1 MDSNLWRLM
10 LDPPSDGAR
19 NMAVDEALLEETAAG
34 RSLPTLRL
42 YAWDPPT
49 LSLGFAQPAAD
60 CDREALK
67 RLGWGLVR
75 RPTGGRAIL
84 HTDELTYSITAP
96 ESHPLMQGGVLES
109 YRRLSLGLLA
119 GLRLLGVD
127 VQADPGQRGRAAGNP
142 VCFEI
147 PSQYEISAGG
157 RKLIGSAQARRLGGV
172 LQHGA
177 FPLRRRS
184 AGRRSRRNGCAG
196 APRHLPTCSG
206 ARFPGGRRPMPSSA
220 VLRPSSESNSA
231 MKSWRKK
238 KKCAPMNWRA
248 GNTEAMIGISEFSLD
263 VVFPAATHSLE
274 FFKYCHKEH
283 KKHKVKKTNNSS
295 VPFVFFVA
303 I

>member
-1 MDSNLWRLM
+1 MDSWRLF
-10 LDPPSDGAR
+10 LDPPRDGAY

-60 CDREALK
+60 ADRAALK
-67 RLGWGLVR
+67 KLGWALVR

-96 ESHPLMQGGVLES
+96 ESHPLMRGGVPES

-119 GLRLLGVD
+119 GLRLLGAD
-127 VQADPGQRGRAAGNP
+127 VRADSGGRPRAAGNP

-147 PSQYEISAGG
+147 PSQYEISAGW

-177 FPLRRRS
+177 LPLRGDLARILQVLAKSDVTPERIRRR
-184 AGRRSRRNGCAG
+184 AATLGELLGREVLWEEAAEAVARGFTETFGIEFQRG
-196 APRHLPTCSG
+196 AL
-206 ARFPGGRRPMPSSA
+206 
-220 VLRPSSESNSA
+220 SEA
-231 MKSWRKK
+231 EKT
-238 KKCAPMNWRA
+238 RA
-248 GNTEAMIGISEFSLD
+248 GELARGKYGTEEW
-263 VVFPAATHSLE
+263 T
-274 FFKYCHKEH
+274 CR
-283 KKHKVKKTNNSS
+283 N
-295 VPFVFFVA
+295 
-303 I
+303 

>member
-1 MDSNLWRLM
+1 MQPNLWRLL
-10 LDPPSDGAR
+10 LDPPAGGAR

-42 YAWDPPT
+42 YAWEPPT

-60 CDREALK
+60 CDHEALR

-96 ESHPLMQGGVLES
+96 ESHPLMRGGVLES

-119 GLRLLGVD
+119 GLRLLGVA
-127 VQADPGQRGRAAGNP
+127 VQAETAQRTRAAGNP

-157 RKLIGSAQARRLGGV
+157 RKLIGSAQARRMGGV

-177 FPLRRRS
+177 CPLRGDLARILQALAGPQIPPERIRR
-184 AGRRSRRNGCAG
+184 R
-196 APRHLPTCSG
+196 
-206 ARFPGGRRPMPSSA
+206 
-220 VLRPSSESNSA
+220 
-231 MKSWRKK
+231 
-238 KKCAPMNWRA
+238 
-248 GNTEAMIGISEFSLD
+248 
-263 VVFPAATHSLE
+263 AATLGELLGREVSWQEAADAVTQGFADE
-274 FFKYCHKEH
+274 FGIEFRRETLSEKEKTRADDLAREKYGSDAWTGR
-283 KKHKVKKTNNSS
+283 V
-295 VPFVFFVA
+295 
-303 I
+303 

>member
-1 MDSNLWRLM
+1 MESNLWRLV
-10 LDPPSDGAR
+10 LDPPADGAR

-42 YAWDPPT
+42 YAWEPPT

-60 CDREALK
+60 CDREALE

-96 ESHPLMQGGVLES
+96 ENHPLMQGGVLES

-119 GLRLLGVD
+119 GLRLLGVE
-127 VQADPGQRGRAAGNP
+127 VQADAGQRGRAAGNP

-177 FPLRRRS
+177 FPLRGDIARILQGLSGPQIPPKRVRR
-184 AGRRSRRNGCAG
+184 R
-196 APRHLPTCSG
+196 
-206 ARFPGGRRPMPSSA
+206 
-220 VLRPSSESNSA
+220 
-231 MKSWRKK
+231 
-238 KKCAPMNWRA
+238 
-248 GNTEAMIGISEFSLD
+248 
-263 VVFPAATHSLE
+263 AATLADLLGREVSWQEAADAIVRGFADE
-274 FFKYCHKEH
+274 FGIEFRREGLTEPEKTRADDLAHVKYGNDEWTCR
-283 KKHKVKKTNNSS
+283 V
-295 VPFVFFVA
+295 
-303 I
+303 